1 MKSQLN
7 VAINWQ
13 INYGCV
19 YRKERRE
26 MESNELNNRLKQM
39 LREQRRHTVIENLKL
54 IGGIATC
61 LTGVLFLWCL
71 YNLYWE

>member
-1 MKSQLN
+1 
-7 VAINWQ
+7 
-13 INYGCV
+13 
-19 YRKERRE
+19 